1 MCRVCRV
8 VCVVRVRLTL
18 FVSRC
23 RSPPPEVV
31 VLGSGS
37 IVAYL
42 GQLLRG
48 QKPCYRLKL
57 MFVGQENVGY
67 TLIRLP
73 PTLLIAHTDR
83 THMTRTT
90 HDTHTTHRKTSLL
103 RALQRTGQKVKGVS
117 RVVKR
122 EDEISRTHGSLSPT
136 ICSYRL
142 ISRPRATWAL
152 QHAVQPPTQRR
163 CRRTGSTSTGG
174 ACPWTPN
181 GATMRRRLSSRPG
194 TLQVIITTSP
204 CVRVPL
210 WCT

>member
-8 VCVVRVRLTL
+8 LCIVRVRLTL

-67 TLIRLP
+67 TLFRLP
-73 PTLLIAHTDR
+73 PTLQIAHTDR
-83 THMTRTT
+83 THTTRTT
-90 HDTHTTHRKTSLL
+90 HTTNTTNRKTSLL

-122 EDEISRTHGSLSPT
+122 EDEISRTHAGLSST
-136 ICSYRL
+136 IWSHRL
-142 ISRPRATWAL
+142 ISRPRATCVCATL
-152 QHAVQPPTQRR
+152 CSHPHGAVVDGRDRHQRVEPAHGLRMGRR
-163 CRRTGSTSTGG
+163 CAGG
-174 ACPWTPN
+174 
-181 GATMRRRLSSRPG
+181 
-194 TLQVIITTSP
+194 
-204 CVRVPL
+204 
-210 WCT
+210 

>member
-1 MCRVCRV
+1 MCRVCCIL
-8 VCVVRVRLTL
+8 CVVRVRLTL

-67 TLIRLP
+67 TLFRLP

-83 THMTRTT
+83 TRTTRTT
-90 HDTHTTHRKTSLL
+90 RHDTHDTQENVAASCAAEDRPKGQGRVQSRQTRGRNQPYACRPVVHDLVTSSDLTSARHL
-103 RALQRTGQKVKGVS
+103 RVATLCSHPHGAVVDGRDRHQRVEPAHGLRMGRRCAGGRALGLG
-117 RVVKR
+117 
-122 EDEISRTHGSLSPT
+122 L
-136 ICSYRL
+136 
-142 ISRPRATWAL
+142 
-152 QHAVQPPTQRR
+152 
-163 CRRTGSTSTGG
+163 CR
-174 ACPWTPN
+174 
-181 GATMRRRLSSRPG
+181 
-194 TLQVIITTSP
+194 
-204 CVRVPL
+204 
-210 WCT
+210 